1 MNLLKEF
8 LIKHKL
14 LTIIIIAVILSIP
27 YWQSVNYPFQYD
39 DIPTIFESTGTSK
52 ITDIFKVR
60 LSERPVRKI
69 SLIIDRQLF
78 DDNVIFY
85 RIENIIMFIMCL
97 ILTGMFIYLITDSF
111 LFVIFSMT
119 VFAFHPVH
127 ASTILI
133 VTHRKEMFLY
143 IFSLLTFISHIK
155 KKYIIAIIC
164 FILAIMSKE
173 TAIMLPIILLVYDL
187 IFKRKLN
194 KKYYIVFGIIYLLG
208 IVVLLFN
215 SKTGFYL
222 PNILNMD
229 EFLKSNRLF
238 KELQYYHIMLIQ
250 PYLFIMYIYKLIFP
264 INLSVD
270 YYVPISGGYYVLKI
284 VMGLL
289 SLFYVYLMYRFR
301 KNKFILFSMV
311 LFFLSYIPLS
321 NLIPVLNLLSD
332 RYLFFPS
339 ISLLILL
346 YAILKKL
353 GNNKW
358 IWIIPIVYLVLLMIY
373 IPAFK
378 TEKSLWQYTITK
390 NPRSIVGNNNLGLE
404 YFKQGDVKQAY
415 FYYREALK
423 YNDEYVNAII
433 NIGTLYAHNNDL
445 IEAKKYFNQA
455 IELEDYNIK
464 ALYNLGLI
472 LIRENDF
479 FEARK
484 VMEKIIGISPTSRL
498 AHNNLGAIYFREG
511 STSELSA
518 KINVTVFNF
527 PMAAVFFNEA
537 ILSYFEADSIFR
549 TGIAVSGESQLMLKN
564 QNMIW
569 EKIGKGK

>member
-14 LTIIIIAVILSIP
+14 ITIIIAAVILSIP

-39 DIPTIFESTGTSK
+39 DIPTIFESAGTSE
-52 ITDIFKVR
+52 ITDIFRVR
-60 LSERPVRKI
+60 LSERPIRKI

-78 DDNVIFY
+78 KDNVIFY

-111 LFVIFSMT
+111 LFAIFSMT

-155 KKYIIAIIC
+155 KKYILGIVF
-164 FILAIMSKE
+164 FILAILSKE
-173 TAIMLPIILLVYDL
+173 TAIMLPIILLMYDL
-187 IFKRKLN
+187 IFRKKLN

-208 IVVLLFN
+208 IIVLLFN

-222 PNILNMD
+222 PDIGNMG

-238 KELQYYHIMLIQ
+238 KELQYYHIILIQ

-264 INLSVD
+264 VNLSVD
-270 YYVPISGGYYVLKI
+270 YYVPISAGYHALKM
-284 VMGLL
+284 VMAVL
-289 SLFYVYLMYRFR
+289 SLLYIYLIYRFR
-301 KNKFILFSMV
+301 KNRFILFSMV
-311 LFFLSYIPLS
+311 IFFLSYLPLS

-346 YAILKKL
+346 YPIFKKFT
-353 GNNKW
+353 NNKW
-358 IWIIPIVYLVLLMIY
+358 VWIIPIIYLVLLMIY
-373 IPAFK
+373 IPVFK
-378 TEKSLWQYTITK
+378 TEKSLWQYTLSK
-390 NPRSIVGNNNLGLE
+390 NPRSIVGNNNLGLN
-404 YFKQGDVKQAY
+404 YFEQGNMEQAH
-415 FYYREALK
+415 FYYLEALK

-433 NIGTLYAHNNDL
+433 NIGTLYAHNKDL
-445 IEAKKYFNQA
+445 ETAKKYFNNA
-455 IELEDYNIK
+455 IELESYNVK
-464 ALYNLGLI
+464 ALYNLGLV
-472 LIRENDF
+472 LIREKNF
-479 FEARK
+479 IEARN
-484 VMEKIIGISPTSRL
+484 VMERIIGISPTSRL
-498 AHNNLGAIYFREG
+498 AYNNLGAICFREG
-511 STSELSA
+511 SVSELSA
-518 KINVTVFNF
+518 KINVTIFNF

-549 TGIAVSGESQLMLKN
+549 TGIAVSGESERILKN
-564 QNMIW
+564 QSMIW

>member
-14 LTIIIIAVILSIP
+14 LTIIIAAVILSIP

-52 ITDIFKVR
+52 ITDVFKVR

-127 ASTILI
+127 ASTLLI

-164 FILAIMSKE
+164 FILAILSKE

-238 KELQYYHIMLIQ
+238 KELQYYHIILIQ

-270 YYVPISGGYYVLKI
+270 YYVPISGGYNLLKI
-284 VMGLL
+284 IMGLL
-289 SLFYVYLMYRFR
+289 SLLYIYLAYRFR
-301 KNKFILFSMV
+301 KDKFILFSMA
-311 LFFLSYIPLS
+311 LFFLSYLPLS

-373 IPAFK
+373 IPVFK

-390 NPRSIVGNNNLGLE
+390 NPQSIVGNNNLGLE
-404 YFKQGDVKQAY
+404 YFKQGNMKQAY

-433 NIGTLYAHNNDL
+433 NIGTLYAHNRDL
-445 IEAKKYFNQA
+445 IAAKKYFNQA

-498 AHNNLGAIYFREG
+498 AHNNLGAICFREG

-527 PMAAVFFNEA
+527 PMAALFFNEA

-549 TGIAVSGESQLMLKN
+549 TGIAVSGESERLLKN